1 MTKPNFRPI
10 QPLDANDAELDRVN
24 ERLGVPTMVRPTPK
38 SLTVSLPAPTAKAV
52 RIATPPRRQ
61 EKLTTRLPGYLVD
74 AMKVAALERRTTV
87 RHIMLLALKDTGFAI
102 EPEDLSP
109 DARKP
114 S

>member
-38 SLTVSLPAPTAKAV
+38 SLPVSQATSMARAV

-74 AMKVAALERRTTV
+74 AMKVTALERRTTV
-87 RHIMLLALKDTGFAI
+87 RHILLLALKDAGFPI
-102 EPEDLSP
+102 EAEDLSP